1 MRLGGK
7 LVTVGGCLSPPRPTR
22 GPTRRGGT
30 RRVLVWFRTPILLG
44 PCFKGSAGT
53 AASLC
58 HAGTRVAFRV
68 RQVFRRL
75 EIPGCISYPHEWT
88 CILAVPGM
96 RLVSP
101 SPCWPP
107 HPRVWRPWTYQARM
121 PLGPIRGALTPA
133 QSCGRV
139 MQPSTR
145 FDDQPEVLGQDLRD
159 GHRHGTLDRVPEL
172 PLHAQLF
179 LGNGT

>member
-1 MRLGGK
+1 
-7 LVTVGGCLSPPRPTR
+7 
-22 GPTRRGGT
+22 
-30 RRVLVWFRTPILLG
+30 
-44 PCFKGSAGT
+44 
-53 AASLC
+53 
-58 HAGTRVAFRV
+58 VAFRV

-121 PLGPIRGALTPA
+121 PLGPIRGVLTPA

-139 MQPSTR
+139 MQPSNGAIKSK
-145 FDDQPEVLGQDLRD
+145 DAGGGQKGKKRRKNE
-159 GHRHGTLDRVPEL
+159 GKSGFR
-172 PLHAQLF
+172 
-179 LGNGT
+179 